1 MSSFH
6 TQAYTKTTLMRKI
19 YLLLFTV
26 LFTVTSNSQN
36 VTVNPGA
43 GSFPDLASAFAA
55 INAGTHTGAITI
67 EIIGNTTEPATGAI
81 LNASGSGSA
90 SYTSILIQPSGSAAR
105 TINGAATAGLPLIDL
120 NGADNVTFNGLNTG
134 GNSLTISNTTISATS
149 ITSTIRFIGG
159 ATNNTVTNCSI
170 QGSGTM
176 SVATNGAVIFFSTDA
191 NTPNGNDN
199 NTISNNNIG
208 PAGSNLPTKGIL
220 GNGSTSTTA
229 IGNSG
234 IVINNNNIF
243 DYFGSAVTSSGIAIN
258 GGCNTWTIT
267 NNRFYQTGTRTWT
280 TGATHRAIDM
290 NSSTS
295 SSGVQG
301 MTITG
306 NIIGY
311 ASNSQTGVYTLTG
324 STGKLQGIFFSGITG
339 GTVSN
344 INNNTVAAVN
354 LSGVTSS
361 GATTSSPMSGIMVS
375 NGSTICN
382 NNIIGSQSAPGSLVF
397 STNTTS
403 STDVYG
409 MLNFGSD
416 AWTTNNNQIGGIS
429 VSNAGATG
437 AFIVYG
443 IRCWTGSGV
452 TWVAS
457 SNLIGGTVAN
467 SIQNNSTSTTAQLI
481 GINCNAPASTLTS
494 NTVRNLTSA
503 GGTGTTTS
511 ASVIGISS
519 TGTSA
524 NQTLSQNTIL
534 KLSNSNTSAASV
546 VTGIQF
552 NGSTANIVQ
561 RNLIYDLTVA
571 TNSTSAEVNGIRVAG
586 GTTIYR
592 NNMIAI
598 GSGVTNALGT
608 AATNSSVAGING
620 INEFLGTDQFFHN
633 SVYIGGTATA
643 GSGASFAFNGTQTVN
658 TRSFR
663 NNIFFNARTNSGAT
677 GKHYAVK
684 INGTVPNPSGLT
696 INNNIYFANGT
707 GAVLGFFNSLDVANI
722 AAWKTAV
729 GQDAGSFE
737 SNPQYSDPANATPDL
752 HLHPTNPTVA
762 EGNGIDVGVIN
773 DFDDQARAGLTPV
786 DIGADAGNYVGID
799 LAAPTITYATIP
811 LTCSTGDRI
820 LNGVGITDVTGV
832 PTSGTL
838 QPRVYY
844 RKNAG
849 SWFSSQGTL
858 VSGTATNGTWNF
870 TIVAADMG
878 GLAVGDNVQYYVIAQ
893 DIVSP
898 TPNITSNPA
907 TGLVA
912 IDVNSV
918 STAPTTPNSY
928 NIATS
933 LSGAYT
939 VGAGGNYTTLTA
951 AVNAYN
957 TSCLTGPVVFNLTDA
972 SYSASETFPI
982 VINANSYA
990 SATNTLTIKPATGV
1004 TATITGSSATSIIKY
1019 NGADYVTIDGS
1030 NTAGGT
1036 SRDLTISNSNT
1047 GTSSAVIWQGSASA
1061 SDGATN
1067 NTIKNIIVQ
1076 GQAPLTTFVGIF
1088 SGSGVSVATSGVA
1101 EAQQNNNIYT
1111 NNSFLR
1117 SQYGLI
1123 IAGAGGGQ
1131 TGNVVNNNNIG
1142 SNTASDYIGFI
1153 GMYYSNS
1160 TGLIVNN
1167 NSVFNIITST
1177 GNPMGINIAAGVV
1190 NSVFNANN
1198 ITGIRYTGTGGYGGK
1213 GFNINTGTAT
1223 SNLTISNNFVSD
1235 IRGDGWSSF
1244 LSDAIVGIRI
1254 GATGGSTVTT
1264 GGINL
1269 YNNTV
1274 HLGSGS
1280 FAGNSSGT
1288 ASAALYLSSATSNL
1302 DIRNNILATNLNN
1315 SAAASAKTYAIYSA
1329 VANAAYANINYNDY
1343 TVSGTQG
1350 VLGYL
1355 GSDQTTLA
1363 GIQAAFG
1370 GNGKSVSYQ
1379 PTFTSATDLHLVN
1392 TVGANWCLN
1401 GAGVSIAGITADID
1415 NDTRA
1420 TTPDIGADE
1429 FAATGFVVNNP
1440 AAVCTPSTVDL
1451 TAAAVTAGSTSG
1463 LTFTY
1468 WTDAAATT
1476 SLPTPNAVAASGTYY
1491 IKASDGTCS
1500 MILPVTVTVNTS
1512 PALFTVT
1519 GGGNYCSGGAGL
1531 AVGLSGSE
1539 TGVDYQLY
1547 NGASAVGSPVSGT
1560 GAAISFGIQT
1570 TAGTYTIV
1578 ATNTTSSCTTTMTG
1592 SVTITVNPLP
1602 VQFSVTGGGSYCAGG
1617 AGVAI
1622 GLSNSES
1629 GVNYQLYN
1637 GASAVGSPVAGSGTA
1652 ISFGN
1657 QTAAGTYTV
1666 EAVNAT
1672 TTCSSSMTGSAIVI
1686 VNPVQAISSVVIQ
1699 PTTCVSSDGA
1709 INITVSGSSGP
1720 YTYSWSTS
1728 GGSGLIAGQE
1738 DQAGLTVGQYTVVVT
1753 DQTTG
1758 CTQTEVVN
1766 LSGPGGCA
1774 VCPTIGALTTNPSTV
1789 ACQNTPVT
1797 LTASGLVSMGI
1808 TYGINFKASPV
1819 PLADPYTGGSVIAT
1833 VNNAGLT
1840 GGGTTATTVVTPP
1853 DAGSFIL
1860 YAVLTPVPVDP
1871 ACRPYAGIS
1880 VTVNPTPTV
1889 DAVSSQVICNNGAA
1903 TAVTFTGAVP
1913 GTVYNWTN
1921 TLTSIG
1927 LAASGTGNIASF
1939 TATNATNAPVTATV
1953 TVTPS
1958 TTTTI
1963 NNTVSQTF
1971 NYTGSAQT
1979 FTVPAGVTQINITA
1993 KGAQGGSNAMG
2004 VAGGLGGEAT
2014 GVLNVTPGQVLNL
2027 YVGGSNGYN
2036 GGGVASNPTG
2046 CAAATGGQG
2055 GGATDIR
2062 LGGTTL
2068 NDRVIVAAGGGG
2080 AGGDRISGCGRGS
2093 GGGGGAGY
2101 YGGGGGAAWPF
2112 NSTVLPTGGTQS
2124 AGGIGGTSDWPGAQ
2138 PASTGQAG
2146 GLGFGGDG
2154 GIELSSNQAG
2164 SGTASQG
2171 ANGGGLV
2178 GDDGLYAGNFTGQ
2191 SGAGGSSYVGGV
2203 TSGATISGIN
2213 SGNGS
2218 IIISYTASS
2227 TATCIGAPTTFTYT
2241 VNPTPTVDAVSDAVV
2256 CNGSATAPVSFSG
2269 SVSGTVY
2276 NWTNNNTS
2284 IGLAASGSGNIA
2296 SFTAVNAGAT
2306 AVTATITVTPS
2317 YTNAGATCTGTP
2329 ISFTITVGP
2338 TPTVDAVSN
2347 QVVCNNGATAAVNF
2361 TGSLPGTTFSWT
2373 NTLTSIGLAAS
2384 GTGNIPSFTATNTTN
2399 APVTATVTVTP
2410 SLATGGTVSQSFNY
2424 TGAVQTFTVPAG
2436 VTSITIDA
2444 YGAAGGT
2451 GAAGNSISGA
2461 TLGGAGGKGSKA
2473 SGTLA
2478 VTPGQVLNI
2487 YVGGGGAIPTG
2498 GYNGG
2503 GTGGN
2508 ANSGGGGGASDV
2520 RFPGTTA
2527 GDRILVAAGGGGG
2540 GRGGCESTNVINGGA
2555 GGDGDN
2561 NGANGTDA
2569 PTSGGFAGAGGGGTL
2584 VAGGAAGV
2592 GCGGFLGQPGV
2603 AGLANGTGGTGGAG
2617 QSCCC
2622 FSFGSVPGGGGGGG
2636 GYVGG
2641 GGGGGGS
2648 AGTAACSGNDKGAG
2662 GGGAGGSSY
2671 TGGVTAGAVTTGVQS
2686 GNGMIVISYTAATTT
2701 CAGTPTTFTY
2711 TVNPTPNAVATPAS
2725 QATCS
2730 GSAITTIA
2738 LSGNVSGTTYNWTRD
2753 NTASV
2758 TGIAASGSGNI
2769 SGTLTNTTSAPVT
2782 VTFTITPTANGCTGT
2797 PITATVVVNPIP
2809 NAVAT
2814 PVTQTVCTGTA
2825 ITTIA
2830 LTGNV
2835 SGTTYNWTRN
2845 NTTNVTGIAA
2855 SGSGNISGTLTN
2867 TTTTQQTVTFT
2878 ITPTANGCTGT
2889 AITATVIVNPTP
2901 TITCP
2906 ANIVRNADP
2915 GICGAV
2921 VTYPPA
2927 TATGTPTPVITYSV
2941 ASGSTFPVGVTT
2953 VTATATNA
2961 CGTVTCTFTVTVVD
2975 NQAPTI
2981 ACPANIVRNTDA
2993 GLCTA
2998 TFAPANP
3005 TTADNC
3011 TVTLLTWTMSGATTG
3026 SSPTTGINN
3035 LGSRTFNMGVTTV
3048 AYTVKDAAGNT
3059 SNCSFTVTINDGQL
3073 PVVSAQPVNRT
3084 VCAGTN
3090 ATFSVTATNVVTY
3103 QWQQWNGTAW
3113 VNIAGANSSSYT
3125 VSSVTTA
3132 MNTNTFRVILNG
3144 LCTVVNSNA
3153 ATLYVNPLP
3162 AITLDAATTA
3172 SIWPNQTSTITA
3184 TATPAGGTFVW
3195 TWNGSPVSGLS
3206 GAVLGPVS
3214 IDRIG
3219 DYKVTYTDPNGCVNT
3234 SSVISI
3240 TAAPS
3245 DNNLW
3250 VYPNP
3255 TTAQFNVRYYNQNGE
3270 KSTLRIYN
3278 AAGQVVFEQALSLG
3292 IAYSNTPVN
3301 LYHVAAG
3308 IYVVKVVDS
3317 EGRALAARS
3326 IVIYH

>member
-1 MSSFH
+1 
-6 TQAYTKTTLMRKI
+6 MRKI
-19 YLLLFTV
+19 YLLLAAV
-26 LFTVTSNSQN
+26 LFTVANNAQN

-43 GSFPDLASAFAA
+43 GSYPTLKAAFDA
-55 INAGTHTGAITI
+55 INAGTHTGAITVSI
-67 EIIGNTTEPATGAI
+67 DANTTEGTTPATLNSSGA
-81 LNASGSGSA
+81 GSA
-90 SYTSILIQPSGSAAR
+90 SYTSVLIYPSADGIIV
-105 TINGAATAGLPLIDL
+105 TGNPATGFGVIQLK
-120 NGADNVTFNGLNTG
+120 GADNVTIDGDNPNSGGTNRNLTVNNTNTTTAIAGSVIRIATAATVVTSADNITIKNCILNGNVTSGNASGITSTTGSSNSSFGIYCGGNGGATATDAPTAITSVTTNTAPSGTTINNLIIENNTVNQCARGIVFNGAAASVSSQLTITNNLVGDQSTLSG
-134 GNSLTISNTTISATS
+134 SAPYSTPATTVYTKGIYIAGVTSLTITGNSVKNILSYVGTTFAAIELNSA
-149 ITSTIRFIGG
+149 IGTG
-159 ATNNTVTNCSI
+159 AGTVNVSNNTITGVVNNAASA
-170 QGSGTM
+170 S
-176 SVATNGAVIFFSTDA
+176 NGILVSSCTVPFAISQ
-191 NTPNGNDN
+191 
-199 NTISNNNIG
+199 NTISNIQTVGSSSVGGGISLIHSATAN
-208 PAGSNLPTKGIL
+208 PAGVLDKNQISNIRANSTGGYSAKAIYLNGGNNVTVSNNFIWDVYAVANNSTTGTSFGTRGISVNAGTGHRIYHNTVSL
-220 GNGSTSTTA
+220 SGAMGGSAADISACLSVNSTSYTGLD
-229 IGNSG
+229 IR
-234 IVINNNNIF
+234 NNIF
-243 DYFGSAVTSSGIAIN
+243 SNTISAPAAAVHTCIQLPSGGTSSMNLTLNNNAYYSGSA
-258 GGCNTWTIT
+258 
-267 NNRFYQTGTRTWT
+267 
-280 TGATHRAIDM
+280 
-290 NSSTS
+290 
-295 SSGVQG
+295 
-301 MTITG
+301 
-306 NIIGY
+306 
-311 ASNSQTGVYTLTG
+311 SNQYL
-324 STGKLQGIFFSGITG
+324 
-339 GTVSN
+339 
-344 INNNTVAAVN
+344 
-354 LSGVTSS
+354 
-361 GATTSSPMSGIMVS
+361 
-375 NGSTICN
+375 
-382 NNIIGSQSAPGSLVF
+382 
-397 STNTTS
+397 
-403 STDVYG
+403 
-409 MLNFGSD
+409 
-416 AWTTNNNQIGGIS
+416 
-429 VSNAGATG
+429 
-437 AFIVYG
+437 
-443 IRCWTGSGV
+443 
-452 TWVAS
+452 
-457 SNLIGGTVAN
+457 
-467 SIQNNSTSTTAQLI
+467 
-481 GINCNAPASTLTS
+481 
-494 NTVRNLTSA
+494 
-503 GGTGTTTS
+503 GTTTS
-511 ASVIGISS
+511 AGSWY
-519 TGTSA
+519 TAA
-524 NQTLSQNTIL
+524 NF
-534 KLSNSNTSAASV
+534 SAAS
-546 VTGIQF
+546 TSPSG
-552 NGSTANIVQ
+552 NLRSYTSTLSSAGTND
-561 RNLIYDLTVA
+561 NSSLAFTVA
-571 TNSTSAEVNGIRVAG
+571 APFSSASNLHMN
-586 GTTIYR
+586 T
-592 NNMIAI
+592 
-598 GSGVTNALGT
+598 GVTP
-608 AATNSSVAGING
+608 
-620 INEFLGTDQFFHN
+620 
-633 SVYIGGTATA
+633 
-643 GSGASFAFNGTQTVN
+643 TQLE
-658 TRSFR
+658 S
-663 NNIFFNARTNSGAT
+663 SGAT
-677 GKHYAVK
+677 
-684 INGTVPNPSGLT
+684 
-696 INNNIYFANGT
+696 
-707 GAVLGFFNSLDVANI
+707 
-722 AAWKTAV
+722 V
-729 GQDAGSFE
+729 GVVTDIDGQVRPGPAGSV
-737 SNPQYSDPANATPDL
+737 NGAALAPDL
-752 HLHPTNPTVA
+752 
-762 EGNGIDVGVIN
+762 
-773 DFDDQARAGLTPV
+773 
-786 DIGADAGNYVGID
+786 GADEFDGVFLDASPPSIAY
-799 LAAPTITYATIP
+799 TP
-811 LTCSTGDRI
+811 LSFTCTTGDRTLTATI
-820 LNGVGITDVTGV
+820 SDASGV
-832 PTSGTL
+832 PTSGAGLPVLYWRINSGSYNAVTGVSL
-838 QPRVYY
+838 GGNQYQFTFGAGVVLNDVVSYY
-844 RKNAG
+844 
-849 SWFSSQGTL
+849 
-858 VSGTATNGTWNF
+858 
-870 TIVAADMG
+870 IVAQDM
-878 GLAVGDNVQYYVIAQ
+878 AA
-893 DIVSP
+893 
-898 TPNITSNPA
+898 TPNVVASPSAGA
-907 TGLVA
+907 TGYTINPPA
-912 IDVNSV
+912 AG
-918 STAPTTPNSY
+918 TPPTTPSSY
-928 NIATS
+928 TISAN
-933 LSGAYT
+933 LSGTYT
-939 VGAGGNYTTLTA
+939 VGTSGDFATLTA

-1198 ITGIRYTGTGGYGGK
+1198 ITGIRYTGTGGFGGK
-1213 GFNINTGTAT
+1213 GFNINTGTVS
-1223 SNLTISNNFVSD
+1223 SNLIISNNFISD

-1244 LSDAIVGIRI
+1244 TSDAIVGIRI

-1274 HLGSGS
+1274 LLGSGS
-1280 FAGNSSGT
+1280 FAGSSSGT
-1288 ASAALYLSSATSNL
+1288 VSAALYLSSATSNL
-1302 DIRNNILATNLNN
+1302 DIRNNILATNLVN
-1315 SAAASAKTYAIYSA
+1315 SAAGSAKTFAIYSA
-1329 VANAAYANINYNDY
+1329 AANTAFASINYNDY
-1343 TVSGTQG
+1343 AVSGTQG

-1370 GNGKSVSYQ
+1370 GNGNSISYQ

-1570 TAGTYTIV
+1570 TAGTYTVV
-1578 ATNTTSSCTTTMTG
+1578 ATNTTSGCTTTMTG
-1592 SVTITVNPLP
+1592 SVTITVNALP

-1617 AGVAI
+1617 AGVAV

-1637 GASAVGSPVAGSGTA
+1637 GASAVGSPVAGSGAA

-1672 TTCSSSMTGSAIVI
+1672 TTCSSSMTGSATVI

-1808 TYGINFKASPV
+1808 TYGIDFKVSLV

-1840 GGGTTATTVVTPP
+1840 GGGTTATTVVIPP

-1889 DAVSSQVICNNGAA
+1889 DAVSNQVICNNGAA

-2711 TVNPTPNAVATPAS
+2711 TVNPTPNAIATPAS

-3195 TWNGSPVSGLS
+3195 TWNGSPVSGVN